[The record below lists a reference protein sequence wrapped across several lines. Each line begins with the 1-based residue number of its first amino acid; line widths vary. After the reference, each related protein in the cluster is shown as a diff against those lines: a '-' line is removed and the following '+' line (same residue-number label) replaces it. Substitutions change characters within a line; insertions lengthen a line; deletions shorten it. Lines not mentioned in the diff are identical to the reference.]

1 MKTKETRVLLRGLP
15 LDTLL
20 KMRLEIAHKL
30 FNTRVALTLSK
41 GSGEVK
47 PSSRKEL
54 ARIETEIRR
63 RQLQPVQD

>member
-1 MKTKETRVLLRGLP
+1 MKTKEIRVLLRGLP
-15 LDTLL
+15 LEALL
-20 KMRLEIAHKL
+20 KMRLEVAHKL

-41 GSGEVK
+41 GSGEIK

-63 RQLQPVQD
+63 RQLQLAQE